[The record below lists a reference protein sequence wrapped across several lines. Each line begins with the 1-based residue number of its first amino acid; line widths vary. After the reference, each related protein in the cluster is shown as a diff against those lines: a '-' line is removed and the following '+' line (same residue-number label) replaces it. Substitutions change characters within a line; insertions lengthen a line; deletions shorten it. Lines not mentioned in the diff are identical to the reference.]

1 MTTLDDLAG
10 VLRSKNA
17 GPFYITIDMF
27 FPDLKAYQRAAQ
39 PGFLTVERVAETYGL
54 EVAEVYGI
62 YRQEFALGIKVTLQK
77 RVVADDPAN
86 NDVMAGQQHLPL
98 AALEVPAL
106 PV

>member
-1 MTTLDDLAG
+1 VTTLDDLAS

-17 GPFYITIDMF
+17 GPFYITIDLF
-27 FPDLKAYQRAAQ
+27 FPDLETYRRAAQ
-39 PGFLTVERVAETYGL
+39 PEFLTVEQVAETYGL
-54 EVAEVYGI
+54 EVGEVYGI

-77 RVVADDPAN
+77 RIVADDPAN

-106 PV
+106 TG